1 MAVIIAAKRSAI
13 VPRGGAFA
21 GLEIEEIAAPVIAAL
36 LQGFSHRVDEVIC
49 ANALGAG
56 GNVAR
61 IIALAAGLPTV
72 AGLTIDRQCT
82 GGLDAILLARAL
94 VDSRAARVVIAG
106 GAESYSRAPQ
116 RSHGGVEYS
125 QARFVPKGW
134 HDPDMAQAADLIAR
148 EAGISRAAQDAYAIE
163 SHAKYR
169 VAVGEI
175 VSVAG
180 LARDPAAGRVTAAL
194 AARAVPIVGSITA
207 ANTALAADG
216 AAFVLVVADDLAAKM
231 ACGGLRILRG
241 ANVGGD
247 FARPGLAARDAIVA
261 VGGAGADVAPNLA
274 EVMEAY
280 ACQAMLCSAG
290 LRAVNVGGGALAR
303 GHAIGASGAVL
314 AVRLFYELRL
324 GQGVAAIA
332 GAGGIGAAMVVQKTA
347 RLRKNASVERL

>member
-21 GLEIEEIAAPVIAAL
+21 GLEIEQIAAPVIAAL
-36 LQGFSHRVDEVIC
+36 LEGFPHKVDEVIC

-61 IIALAAGLPTV
+61 IIALVAGLPHV

-82 GGLDAILLARAL
+82 GGLDAILLGRAL
-94 VDSRAARVVIAG
+94 VDSGAARVVIAG

-116 RSHGGVEYS
+116 RLRDGVEYT
-125 QARFVPKGW
+125 QARFAPQGW
-134 HDPDMAQAADLIAR
+134 DDPDMAQAADLIAR
-148 EAGISRAAQDAYAIE
+148 EAGVSRAAQDAYAVE

-169 VAVGEI
+169 VCAGEV
-175 VSVAG
+175 VSIAG
-180 LARDPAAGRVTAAL
+180 QARDPAAGRVTAAL
-194 AARAVPIVGSITA
+194 AARAVPIAGSITA

-216 AAFVLVVADDLAAKM
+216 AAFVLVAADEVAAQM
-231 ACGGLRILRG
+231 GCGGVRILRG

-247 FARPGLAARDAIVA
+247 VARPGLAAIAAMDA
-261 VGGAGADVAPNLA
+261 VGGAGADLASNLV
-274 EVMEAY
+274 ELMEAY

-290 LRAVNVGGGALAR
+290 LRAVNVGVNVGGGALAR

-314 AVRLFYELRL
+314 AVRLFYELGA
-324 GQGVAAIA
+324 GQTGVAAIA
-332 GAGGIGAAMVVQKTA
+332 GAGGIGAAMVVEKLT
-347 RLRKNASVERL
+347 

>member
-1 MAVIIAAKRSAI
+1 MAVIVKAKRSAI

-36 LQGFSHRVDEVIC
+36 LQGFPHKVDEVIC

-61 IIALAAGLPTV
+61 IVALAAGLGPV

-94 VDSRAARVVIAG
+94 VDSGAARVVIAG

-116 RSHGGVEYS
+116 RFRDGVEYT

-134 HDPDMAQAADLIAR
+134 DDPDMAQAADLIAR
-148 EAGISRAAQDAYAIE
+148 EAGVSRAAQDAYAVE
-163 SHAKYR
+163 SHMKYR
-169 VAVGEI
+169 VVAGEI

-180 LARDPAAGRVTAAL
+180 ITRDPAAGRVTAAF
-194 AARAVPIVGSITA
+194 AARARPIAGSITA

-216 AAFVLVVADDLAAKM
+216 AAFVLVVADDLAAEL
-231 ACGGLRILRG
+231 ACGGLHILRG

-247 FARPGLAARDAIVA
+247 AARPGLAAIAAIAA
-261 VGGAGADVAPNLA
+261 VVSAGVDLA

-280 ACQAMLCSAG
+280 AVQAMLCSQG
-290 LRAVNVGGGALAR
+290 LSAVNIGVNVGGGALAR

-314 AVRLFYELRL
+314 AVRLFYELRA
-324 GQGVAAIA
+324 GQTGVAAIA
-332 GAGGIGAAMVVQKTA
+332 GAGGIGAAMLAQKLT
-347 RLRKNASVERL
+347 

>member
-13 VPRGGAFA
+13 VTRGGAFS

-36 LQGFSHRVDEVIC
+36 LQGFPHKVDEVIC

-61 IIALAAGLPTV
+61 IIALVAGLGHV

-82 GGLDAILLARAL
+82 GGLDAILLARSL
-94 VDSRAARVVIAG
+94 VDSGAARVVIAG

-116 RSHGGVEYS
+116 RLRDGVEYT
-125 QARFVPKGW
+125 QARFTPQDW
-134 HDPDMAQAADLIAR
+134 DDPDMAQAADLIAR
-148 EAGISRAAQDAYAIE
+148 EAGVTRTAQDAYAIE

-169 VAVGEI
+169 VCAGEI
-175 VSVAG
+175 AEVAG
-180 LARDPAAGRVTAAL
+180 QMRDPAAGRVTAAL
-194 AARAVPIVGSITA
+194 AARSRPIAGSITA

-216 AAFVLVVADDLAAKM
+216 AAFVLVVADDLAAEM
-231 ACGGLRILRG
+231 GCGGVRILRG

-247 FARPGLAARDAIVA
+247 AARPGLAAREAIAA
-261 VGGAGADVAPNLA
+261 VGGQGADMA

-280 ACQAMLCSAG
+280 AVQAMLCSAG
-290 LRAVNVGGGALAR
+290 LARVNVGGGALAR

-314 AVRLFYELRL
+314 VVRLFYEVGA
-324 GQGVAAIA
+324 GQTGVAAIA
-332 GAGGIGAAMVVQKTA
+332 GAGGIGAAMVAAKLT
-347 RLRKNASVERL
+347 

>member
-1 MAVIIAAKRSAI
+1 MAVIVKAKRSAI

-36 LQGFSHRVDEVIC
+36 LQGFPPKVDEVIC

-56 GNVAR
+56 GTVAR
-61 IIALAAGLPTV
+61 IIALAAGLGPV

-94 VDSRAARVVIAG
+94 VDSGAARVVIAG

-116 RSHGGVEYS
+116 RLRDGVEYT
-125 QARFVPKGW
+125 QARFAPKGW
-134 HDPDMAQAADLIAR
+134 DDPDMAQAADLIGR
-148 EAGISRAAQDAYAIE
+148 EAGVSRAAQDAYAVE
-163 SHAKYR
+163 SHMKYR
-169 VAVGEI
+169 VVAGEV

-180 LARDPAAGRVTAAL
+180 ITRDPAAGRVTAAL
-194 AARAVPIVGSITA
+194 AARAAPIAGSITA

-216 AAFVLVVADDLAAKM
+216 AAFVLVVADDLAAKI
-231 ACGGLRILRG
+231 GGLRILRG

-247 FARPGLAARDAIVA
+247 AARPGLAAIAAIA
-261 VGGAGADVAPNLA
+261 EVGGASADLA

-280 ACQAMLCSAG
+280 AVQAMLCSEG
-290 LRAVNVGGGALAR
+290 LAHVNIGVNVGGGALAR

-314 AVRLFYELRL
+314 AVRLFYELGA
-324 GQGVAAIA
+324 GQTGVAAIA
-332 GAGGIGAAMVVQKTA
+332 GAGGIGAAMLAQKLT
-347 RLRKNASVERL
+347 